1 MSSSERSDE
10 YDWIFDFVLQFLESE
25 KFDAFVMDF
34 VDEKCFVFV
43 DEEENKFIYSEIH
56 KEFCEHIES
65 LITSNLNELGITTE
79 LFVESCRKAKDGR
92 DINSTVF
99 ERLTAMDDFQ
109 TFKKIMTKRNTE
121 LQLESIRNFKDG
133 SSGNKANLLDLTFYR
148 GEGKEVDFDYLLSP
162 DELKAAADD
171 DDAEDIDNFDYIDD
185 EDVRVILKALYIYLI
200 CYVSLCAAG
209 AGYVDAELDVYGV
222 HTQTRGIGACGA
234 RACADAVPRHRRGE
248 TQTSHRRREVRSRYV
263 RIRLRERAVTIAN
276 CDCGFQ
282 GIDLQWLHCDC
293 RE

>member
-1 MSSSERSDE
+1 MSNSDRSEE

-25 KFDAFVMDF
+25 KFDASVMDF

-56 KEFCEHIES
+56 QEFCEHIES

-92 DINSTVF
+92 DINTTVF

-133 SSGNKANLLDLTFYR
+133 SSASKANHLDLTFYHR
-148 GEGKEVDFDYLLSP
+148 GEGKEIDFDYLLSP
-162 DELKAAADD
+162 DDMKAASEADD
-171 DDAEDIDNFDYIDD
+171 SEEFDFIDD
-185 EDVRVILKALYIYLI
+185 EEVRVLVERATQFCVHSSTDLPT
-200 CYVSLCAAG
+200 G
-209 AGYVDAELDVYGV
+209 ARHVDAELDVDGV
-222 HTQTRGIGACGA
+222 HPQTRGA
-234 RACADAVPRHRRGE
+234 RACGVRARADVVSGH
-248 TQTSHRRREVRSRYV
+248 
-263 RIRLRERAVTIAN
+263 
-276 CDCGFQ
+276 
-282 GIDLQWLHCDC
+282 
-293 RE
+293 